1 MSGKQA
7 DFFNARGTMGKY
19 INSRNK
25 TGAGTIIFSLDCR
38 QNHEIILNGM
48 PGVKRALNH
57 VLPKNR
63 VGSKSSENSFY
74 VPATKHGRPLNL

>member
-25 TGAGTIIFSLDCR
+25 SGAGTIMFPLDWWPDY
-38 QNHEIILNGM
+38 ETI
-48 PGVKRALNH
+48 
-57 VLPKNR
+57 
-63 VGSKSSENSFY
+63 
-74 VPATKHGRPLNL
+74 

>member
-38 QNHEIILNGM
+38 
-48 PGVKRALNH
+48 
-57 VLPKNR
+57 
-63 VGSKSSENSFY
+63 
-74 VPATKHGRPLNL
+74 